1 MGNGLK
7 EQRVPSSLGAV
18 REQGNSMIGCLVS
31 VTVSLLCIV
40 LRQNYEVALLF
51 GFWVL
56 GFFFPFYH
64 GLRAALSEV
73 GAVWSHVLLRNTMN
87 WGCTS
92 GELVSIPRSSWKL

>member
-56 GFFFPFYH
+56 GFFFHFIMVSEQPC
-64 GLRAALSEV
+64 LRL
-73 GAVWSHVLLRNTMN
+73 VLYGVT
-87 WGCTS
+87 CC
-92 GELVSIPRSSWKL
+92 